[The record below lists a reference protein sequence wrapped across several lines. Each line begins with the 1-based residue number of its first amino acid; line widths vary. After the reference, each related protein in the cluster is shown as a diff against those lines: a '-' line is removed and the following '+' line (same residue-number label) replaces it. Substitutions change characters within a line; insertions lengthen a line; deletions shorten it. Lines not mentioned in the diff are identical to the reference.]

1 MSQQIQITGGAKV
14 RDLNDVIIGTNGV
27 LSSLAFNVANGV
39 PKLDSNG
46 KILVSQLPNS
56 VMEYLGTWNA
66 ATNTPTLANGVGNQ
80 GDVYLCNVAGTV
92 NFGAGPITFAV
103 GDTAIYSGSI
113 WQKAG
118 GATGTVTSV
127 GLSTSG
133 NAFTIGSSPVTTSGT
148 ITINGA
154 GTASQ
159 YINGAGNLTTFPT
172 LISSIGLS
180 MPSAFSVSNS
190 PLTANGTISVTGAGT
205 VSQYIDGTGAL
216 QSFPSLTGYVPYVGA
231 TTDVDL
237 GVHVLNAQA
246 LHVKGTAGQGH
257 LGLKHQTATPT
268 GSANESLVFA
278 NVDGDLGWQNGNL
291 YSTILNTHSNTA
303 NRVYTFPDSSGTI
316 ALTSD
321 LSNYVTLGTNQT
333 ISGSK
338 TFSVQTNFNAAIY
351 VQNAQPL
358 YLLNSGNTYQ
368 IGLFASL
375 GLSGNRT
382 IYFPNADGTLALTSQ
397 LTSGTVTSVAALT
410 LGTSGTDLNSTV
422 ANSTTT
428 PVITLNVP
436 DASATARGVITTG
449 TQTIAGGKT
458 FSGFASFQSSSGTNT
473 QYGIYLGK
481 GSTPTAFSS
490 SNVNIYSD
498 VTTNNLVIRD
508 NLSTA
513 NLVFNNSTQTY
524 TFPAS
529 TGTIALTS
537 DLGSYVPTTRTIST
551 TAPLQGGGDLSANR
565 TLSITQATTS
575 TNGYLSSTDWNT
587 FNGKQNALTNPVTG
601 TGTSG
606 QVTYFNGTTSVT
618 GSSNHFWDAT
628 NNRLGINTSSPSAA
642 ITSYSTSQ
650 SNQFKAAG
658 TSPGITFSDAVSS
671 VTYGGAVGVAT
682 AANNFITGAAAGDM
696 AITNQSFTAGP
707 ILFGI
712 GTTEKMRLTASG
724 SLGIGN
730 SSPSYTLD
738 VTGTSRFKATGNAYS
753 NGSIILTNSS
763 GATSTYMTNS
773 GGIFY
778 LSNNGT
784 TDHLQISSSGAAT
797 FSSTLSCSGAFIQ
810 LNQTEIF
817 PSAGASNRAFA
828 FQLSQVVAGDF
839 SISSGST
846 ATGGT
851 YTPRFYINPSG
862 NVSIGTTSNN
872 SNKLQIGSMV
882 IPYAGN
888 EFAIGNGTIDFAID
902 LTATSTD
909 IYSSAAMSFATST
922 TERMRINSTGEVGIG
937 RASNNGKLE
946 VQGVS
951 QTSGNYS
958 FIVYDSATNTLLA
971 VRNDGAFYT
980 GQGANSPMNATTANG
995 ANVYIDNTDKGRL
1008 YRSTSSIKYKK
1019 DVIDY
1024 TRGLNEVMQLR
1035 PVFYKGIS
1043 DNDGD
1048 KQFAGL
1054 IAEEVDELGL
1064 TEFVQYRTDGTPD
1077 ALAYQNMVALAFK
1090 AIQELSQQNQDLK
1103 SRLDKAGL

>member
-1 MSQQIQITGGAKV
+1 MSNQLQITGGAKV

-66 ATNTPTLANGVGNQ
+66 ATNTPYLVNGVGNA
-80 GDVYLCNVAGTV
+80 GDVYLVSVAGTHD
-92 NFGAGPITFAV
+92 FGAGPITFAV
-103 GDTAIYSGSI
+103 SDQVIYSGSI
-113 WQKAG
+113 WQKAS
-118 GATGTVTSV
+118 GASGTVTSV

-172 LISSIGLS
+172 LITSIGLS

-246 LHVKGTAGQGH
+246 LHVKGTAGAGH

-397 LTSGTVTSVAALT
+397 LTSGTVTFVAALT

-537 DLGSYVPTTRTIST
+537 DLSSYVPTTRTIST

-628 NNRLGINTSSPSAA
+628 NNRLGINTATPTKSLDVNGEIYVRSFASFNSTDVNGWYASFLSSG
-642 ITSYSTSQ
+642 SYFAYMGSTA
-650 SNQFKAAG
+650 QFA
-658 TSPGITFSDAVSS
+658 
-671 VTYGGAVGVAT
+671 AVGGTAT
-682 AANNFITGAAAGDM
+682 DFGLRSQNALAFYTGG
-696 AITNQSFTAGP
+696 
-707 ILFGI
+707 
-712 GTTEKMRLTASG
+712 
-724 SLGIGN
+724 GN
-730 SSPSYTLD
+730 E
-738 VTGTSRFKATGNAYS
+738 RFR
-753 NGSIILTNSS
+753 
-763 GATSTYMTNS
+763 
-773 GGIFY
+773 
-778 LSNNGT
+778 
-784 TDHLQISSSGAAT
+784 ISSTGAAT
-797 FSSTLSCSGAFIQ
+797 FSSSVTTGGDITIPNGNYYYAKRNTGGSAIGVMGFAAGSDTLTIKGGTSGAAVSMQFQ
-810 LNQTEIF
+810 DT
-817 PSAGASNRAFA
+817 AGP
-828 FQLSQVVAGDF
+828 V
-839 SISSGST
+839 
-846 ATGGT
+846 
-851 YTPRFYINPSG
+851 
-862 NVSIGTTSNN
+862 
-872 SNKLQIGSMV
+872 
-882 IPYAGN
+882 
-888 EFAIGNGTIDFAID
+888 
-902 LTATSTD
+902 
-909 IYSSAAMSFATST
+909 MSFY
-922 TERMRINSTGEVGIG
+922 NGNVGIG
-937 RASNNGKLE
+937 TSSPVATLHLKGSGTSGQVTGTQIWENGSSGTLGLEITGAAGSSYASFKYGGGPGTGTNGLTNALAIKLE
-946 VQGVS
+946 G
-951 QTSGNYS
+951 TGAGNVIINGTTPAYPSTNRGNLTITGTASS
-958 FIVYDSATNTLLA
+958 FLGFHNGTSATGYIY
-971 VRNDGAFYT
+971 NDYS
-980 GQGANSPMNATTANG
+980 ANLFQWYSNSNPVQIISVSLGVQLNNNATSWSP
-995 ANVYIDNTDKGRL
+995 I
-1008 YRSTSSIKYKK
+1008 SSDERTKK
-1019 DVIDY
+1019 NFE
-1024 TRGLNEVMQLR
+1024 TTQ
-1035 PVFYKGIS
+1035 
-1043 DNDGD
+1043 
-1048 KQFAGL
+1048 GL
-1054 IAEEVDELGL
+1054 IELLQIEPVKYHFIEEDDNKIKRLGFKAQNLKPLIPEMVYSSGKKMEDGSDIL
-1064 TEFVQYRTDGTPD
+1064 TITPD
-1077 ALAYQNMVALAFK
+1077 YLLPVLVK
-1090 AIQELSQQNQDLK
+1090 AIQEQNQLIEDLK